1 MRLRVRGRLA
11 SDWNQRL
18 RRRGRGCLYVTPA
31 REMSRSEQERAFLL
45 KQAMREVLAEGMTE
59 ADRKRIV
66 KEAIG
71 EWLDAQLARVGIWTL
86 AGLSSLALAALAW
99 FTLVRL
105 GWRPPL

>member
-1 MRLRVRGRLA
+1 MTIEEASEDLGGAGLGRRAAGAAHALTRG
-11 SDWNQRL
+11 
-18 RRRGRGCLYVTPA
+18 
-31 REMSRSEQERAFLL
+31 EQERAYLL

-71 EWLDAQLARVGIWTL
+71 EWLDGQLARVGLWTL
-86 AGLSSLALAALAW
+86 AGISAVALATLAY